1 MKWRRTGYR
10 TSAWPLLCFL
20 VFTIS
25 IPNSFSLGSDKSL
38 AVSTFGPAS
47 HCQSVRPL
55 YFVCST
61 PAREEIN
68 VADNWPV
75 TPLPLQTPHPSLFP
89 TTHSLLN
96 IFWQL
101 YILSQSRVAG
111 PYLPYG
117 QMESDFSFL
126 NQAMFISSRK
136 HFDIHRNLH
145 HLFSIFSQTVLALV
159 IKIARASKA
168 WACQ

>member
-20 VFTIS
+20 VSTIS

-38 AVSTFGPAS
+38 AVSAFGPAS

-89 TTHSLLN
+89 TTPSLVN

-168 WACQ
+168 